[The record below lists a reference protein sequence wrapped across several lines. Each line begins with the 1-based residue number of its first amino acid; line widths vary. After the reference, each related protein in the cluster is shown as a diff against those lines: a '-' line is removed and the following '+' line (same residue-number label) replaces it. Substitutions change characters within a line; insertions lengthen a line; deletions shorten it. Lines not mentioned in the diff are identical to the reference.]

1 MDYTNNNLNDT
12 EKAKL
17 SSIEDMF
24 ISMRASG
31 KTVREIARK
40 LKKSNQTICDL
51 NKKYFRQVADLKNEK
66 LEVLQKKMYEQK
78 QDRLDFL
85 TWQLDVLKAAIKEKQ
100 IFLTYKEMVTLA
112 INISLSLNKLERD
125 MQISD
130 LLNADFSD
138 SGQEKSHEQDE
149 NIPVPETNIS
159 VTETNVSGENPD
171 NNKENKEVAGDSENP
186 GNAETKNK
194 KSVVSEKKKIKN
206 EKKNEDEDAPP
217 VSRADNY
224 KRVLRDKMKSQKPQ
238 G

>member
-12 EKAKL
+12 EKTKL

-24 ISMRASG
+24 INMRASG
-31 KTVREIARK
+31 KTVREIAK
-40 LKKSNQTICDL
+40 NLKKSYSTISDL

-85 TWQLDVLKAAIKEKQ
+85 TGQLDVLKAAIKEKQ

-130 LLNADFSD
+130 LLNSDFSD
-138 SGQEKSHEQDE
+138 SWQEKSQEQDE
-149 NIPVPETNIS
+149 NISVP
-159 VTETNVSGENPD
+159 ETNVSGENPD
-171 NNKENKEVAGDSENP
+171 NNKENKEVAWDSENP

-194 KSVVSEKKKIKN
+194 ESVVSEKKKIKN

-217 VSRADNY
+217 VSRADYY
-224 KRVLRDKMKSQKPQ
+224 KRVLRDKMKSQKPP